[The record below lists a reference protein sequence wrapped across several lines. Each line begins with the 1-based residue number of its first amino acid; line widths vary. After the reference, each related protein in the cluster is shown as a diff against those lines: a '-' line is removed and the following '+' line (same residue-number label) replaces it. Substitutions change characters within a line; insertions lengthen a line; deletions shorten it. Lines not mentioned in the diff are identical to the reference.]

1 MKVFSVRENL
11 HNELIQAKKDFIEI
25 TTSSSKTIIYQ
36 DLEVFIAPS
45 YIPKKYMYLF
55 KQIRHD
61 IKSNQSQFIDFDPI
75 KSVKD
80 VTYFHRKRGRLNRD
94 IMKTVE
100 FDLNKAYYQE
110 ARNKNYISEKY
121 FTRSI
126 EAPKKLRLVLLG
138 SIASMKVTTEYKNG
152 EVFKIHPPEMDDFLR
167 ACWFNICFGVGQMLM
182 KIIYSDRYLSDR
194 FLFMWVDALF
204 FEYETEQEKAQ
215 IQENLTRQADTYGH
229 TFKRVDLDLIEERGI
244 YFNVWETGAE
254 SGKLFAVY

>member
-1 MKVFSVRENL
+1 MKIFSVRENL
-11 HNELIQAKKDFIEI
+11 HDELIQAKKDFIEI

-55 KQIRHD
+55 KQIRND
-61 IKSNQSQFIDFDPI
+61 IKGNKENFIDFDPL
-75 KSVKD
+75 KNVKD
-80 VTYFHRKRGRLNRD
+80 VTYFHRKRSRLNRD
-94 IMKTVE
+94 ILKAVE

-121 FTRSI
+121 FSRSI

-138 SIASMKVTTEYKNG
+138 SIASMKVTTEYRNG

-167 ACWFNICFGVGQMLM
+167 ACWFNICFGVGDMLM
-182 KIIYSDRYLSDR
+182 KIIYSNRFLSDR
-194 FLFMWVDALF
+194 FLFMWVDAIF
-204 FEYETEQEKAQ
+204 FEYDTEEEKLY
-215 IQENLTRQADTYGH
+215 IQKLLHHAASNYGH